1 MDTSFI
7 KGIIVPILTPV
18 DQDEN
23 VDEAR
28 LRRQVDFVIDHGVHG
43 ILAFGSNGEFYMF
56 QPEEMER
63 ALGIILDQTAHR
75 VPVFFG
81 MGMVNTKS
89 CIILAKMAEQAGADG
104 ISVLQPMFLKPTEDE
119 LYAHFKAI
127 ANAVPDLP
135 MLLYNNP
142 GRVGYTMSG
151 NLVERLAREV
161 DNIVGIKDSSGDM
174 TQTEEFIRRT
184 QDIDF
189 KVFGGKDTL
198 IYATLAHGGVG
209 AVCTTANYMPD
220 LVVSVYNAYLK
231 GNPRQA
237 LEYQFKLNPIRLSMD
252 KTSFPVA
259 TKDMANMLHMDVG
272 IPIRPSLPTAE
283 DSPAY
288 VLMQNELEKAGLLE
302 H

>member
-63 ALGIILDQTAHR
+63 ALRIILDQTAHR

-209 AVCTTANYMPD
+209 VVCTTANYMPD

>member
-1 MDTSFI
+1 MDSSFI

-63 ALGIILDQTAHR
+63 ALRIILDQTAHR

>member
-63 ALGIILDQTAHR
+63 ALRVILDQTAHR

-209 AVCTTANYMPD
+209 AVCTTANYIPD

>member
-63 ALGIILDQTAHR
+63 ALRIILDQTAHR

-220 LVVSVYNAYLK
+220 MVVSVYNAYLK

>member
-28 LRRQVDFVIDHGVHG
+28 LRSQVDFVIDHGVHG

-63 ALGIILDQTAHR
+63 TLRIILDQTAHR

-81 MGMVNTKS
+81 MGMVSTKS
-89 CIILAKMAEQAGADG
+89 CIALAKMAEQAGADG

-127 ANAVPDLP
+127 ANAVSNLP

-161 DNIVGIKDSSGDM
+161 NNIVGIKDSSGDM

-184 QDIDF
+184 QDLDF

-220 LVVSVYNAYLK
+220 LVVSVYNAYLG
-231 GNPRQA
+231 GNPQQA

-252 KTSFPVA
+252 KASFPVA

-272 IPIRPSLPTAE
+272 IPIRPSLPTTE
-283 DSPAY
+283 GSPAY
-288 VLMQNELEKAGLLE
+288 VLMQNELEKAGLLK

>member
-28 LRRQVDFVIDHGVHG
+28 LRSQVDFVIDHGVHG

-63 ALGIILDQTAHR
+63 TLRIILDQTAHR

-81 MGMVNTKS
+81 MGMVSTKS
-89 CIILAKMAEQAGADG
+89 CIALAKMAEQAGADG

-127 ANAVPDLP
+127 ANAVSNLP

-161 DNIVGIKDSSGDM
+161 NNIVGIKDSSGDM

-184 QDIDF
+184 QDLDF

-220 LVVSVYNAYLK
+220 LVVSVYNAYLE
-231 GNPRQA
+231 GNPQQA

-252 KTSFPVA
+252 KASFPVA

-272 IPIRPSLPTAE
+272 IPIRPSLPTTE
-283 DSPAY
+283 GSPAY
-288 VLMQNELEKAGLLE
+288 VLIA
-302 H
+302 

>member
-63 ALGIILDQTAHR
+63 ALRIILDQTAHR

-127 ANAVPDLP
+127 ANAVPDVP

>member
-1 MDTSFI
+1 
-7 KGIIVPILTPV
+7 
-18 DQDEN
+18 
-23 VDEAR
+23 
-28 LRRQVDFVIDHGVHG
+28 
-43 ILAFGSNGEFYMF
+43 MF

-63 ALGIILDQTAHR
+63 ALRIILDQTAHR

-259 TKDMANMLHMDVG
+259 TKDMAYMLHMDVG

>member
-23 VDEAR
+23 VDESR
-28 LRRQVDFVIDHGVHG
+28 LRSQVDFVIEHGVHG

-63 ALGIILDQTAHR
+63 TLRIILDQTAHR

-81 MGMVNTKS
+81 MGMVSTKS
-89 CIILAKMAEQAGADG
+89 CVALAKMAEQAGADG

-127 ANAVPDLP
+127 ANAVPNLP

-161 DNIVGIKDSSGDM
+161 NNIVGIKDSSGDM

-184 QDIDF
+184 QDLDF

-198 IYATLAHGGVG
+198 IYATLAHGGAG

-220 LVVSVYNAYLK
+220 LVVSVYNAYLE
-231 GNPRQA
+231 GNPQQA

-252 KTSFPVA
+252 KASFPVA
-259 TKDMANMLHMDVG
+259 TKDMANMLHMAVG
-272 IPIRPSLPTAE
+272 IPIRPSLPTTE
-283 DSPAY
+283 GSPAY
-288 VLMQNELEKAGLLE
+288 VLMQNELEKAGLLK

>member
-28 LRRQVDFVIDHGVHG
+28 LRSQVDFVIDHGVHG

-63 ALGIILDQTAHR
+63 TLRIILDQTAHR

-81 MGMVNTKS
+81 MGMVSTKS
-89 CIILAKMAEQAGADG
+89 CIALAKMAEQTGADG

-127 ANAVPDLP
+127 ANAVSNLP

-161 DNIVGIKDSSGDM
+161 NNIVGIKDSSGDM

-184 QDIDF
+184 QDLDF

-209 AVCTTANYMPD
+209 AVCTTD
-220 LVVSVYNAYLK
+220 LVVSVYNAYLE
-231 GNPRQA
+231 GNPQQA

-252 KTSFPVA
+252 KASFPVA

-272 IPIRPSLPTAE
+272 IPIRPSLPTTE
-283 DSPAY
+283 GSPAY
-288 VLMQNELEKAGLLE
+288 VLMQNELEKAGLLK

>member
-63 ALGIILDQTAHR
+63 ALRSILDQTAHR
-75 VPVFFG
+75 VPVFVG

>member
-28 LRRQVDFVIDHGVHG
+28 LRSQVDFVIDHGVHG

-63 ALGIILDQTAHR
+63 TLRIILDQTAHR

-81 MGMVNTKS
+81 MGMVSTKS
-89 CIILAKMAEQAGADG
+89 CIALAKMAEQAGADG

-127 ANAVPDLP
+127 ANAVSNLP
-135 MLLYNNP
+135 TLLYNNP

-161 DNIVGIKDSSGDM
+161 NNIVGIKDSSGDM

-184 QDIDF
+184 QDLDF

-220 LVVSVYNAYLK
+220 LVVSVYNAYLE
-231 GNPRQA
+231 GNPQQA

-252 KTSFPVA
+252 KASFPVA

-272 IPIRPSLPTAE
+272 IPIRPSLPTTE
-283 DSPAY
+283 GSPAY
-288 VLMQNELEKAGLLE
+288 VLMQNELEKAGLLK

>member
-63 ALGIILDQTAHR
+63 TLRIILDQTAHR

-81 MGMVNTKS
+81 MGMVSTKS
-89 CIILAKMAEQAGADG
+89 CIALAKMAEQTGADG

-127 ANAVPDLP
+127 ANAVSNLP

-161 DNIVGIKDSSGDM
+161 NNIVGIKDSSGDM

-184 QDIDF
+184 QDLDF

-220 LVVSVYNAYLK
+220 LVVSVYNAYLE
-231 GNPRQA
+231 GNPQQA

-252 KTSFPVA
+252 KASFPVA

-272 IPIRPSLPTAE
+272 IPIRPSLPTTE
-283 DSPAY
+283 GSPAY
-288 VLMQNELEKAGLLE
+288 VLMQNELEKAGLLK

>member
-63 ALGIILDQTAHR
+63 ALRIILDQTAHR

-89 CIILAKMAEQAGADG
+89 CIILEKMAEQAGADG

>member
-28 LRRQVDFVIDHGVHG
+28 LRSQVDFVIDHGVHG

-63 ALGIILDQTAHR
+63 TLRIILDQTAHR

-81 MGMVNTKS
+81 MGMVSTKS
-89 CIILAKMAEQAGADG
+89 CFALAKMAEQTGADG

-127 ANAVPDLP
+127 ANAVSNLP

-161 DNIVGIKDSSGDM
+161 NNIVGIKDSSGDM

-184 QDIDF
+184 QDLDF

-220 LVVSVYNAYLK
+220 LVVSVYNAYLE
-231 GNPRQA
+231 GNPQQA

-252 KTSFPVA
+252 KASFPVA

-272 IPIRPSLPTAE
+272 IPIRPSLPTT
-283 DSPAY
+283 DGSPAY
-288 VLMQNELEKAGLLE
+288 VLMQNELEKAGLLK

>member
-63 ALGIILDQTAHR
+63 ALHIILDQTAHR

>member
-7 KGIIVPILTPV
+7 KGIIVPILTSV

-28 LRRQVDFVIDHGVHG
+28 LRSQVDFVIDHGVHG

-63 ALGIILDQTAHR
+63 TLRIILDQTAHR

-81 MGMVNTKS
+81 MGMVSTKS
-89 CIILAKMAEQAGADG
+89 CIALAKMAEQTGADG

-127 ANAVPDLP
+127 ANAVSNLP

-161 DNIVGIKDSSGDM
+161 NNIVGIKDSSGDM

-184 QDIDF
+184 QDLDF

-220 LVVSVYNAYLK
+220 LVVSVYNAYLE
-231 GNPRQA
+231 GNPQQA

-252 KTSFPVA
+252 KASFPVA

-272 IPIRPSLPTAE
+272 IPIRPSLPTTE
-283 DSPAY
+283 GSPAY
-288 VLMQNELEKAGLLE
+288 VLMQNELEKAGLLK

>member
-63 ALGIILDQTAHR
+63 ALRIILDQTAHR

-220 LVVSVYNAYLK
+220 LVASVYNAYLK

>member
-63 ALGIILDQTAHR
+63 ALRIILDQTAHR

-104 ISVLQPMFLKPTEDE
+104 ISVMQPMFLKPTEDE

-135 MLLYNNP
+135 KLLYNNP

-220 LVVSVYNAYLK
+220 LVVSVYNAYQR
-231 GNPRQA
+231 GIQRA
-237 LEYQFKLNPIRLSMD
+237 SLEYQFKLNPIRLSMD

>member
-63 ALGIILDQTAHR
+63 ALRIILDQTAHR

-302 H
+302 Y

>member
-28 LRRQVDFVIDHGVHG
+28 LRSQVDFVIDHGVHG

-63 ALGIILDQTAHR
+63 TLRIILDQTAHR

-81 MGMVNTKS
+81 MGMVSTKS
-89 CIILAKMAEQAGADG
+89 CIALAKMAEQAGADG

-127 ANAVPDLP
+127 ANAVPNLP

-151 NLVERLAREV
+151 NLVERLAREGN
-161 DNIVGIKDSSGDM
+161 NIVGIKDSSGDM

-184 QDIDF
+184 QDLDF

-220 LVVSVYNAYLK
+220 LVVSVYNAYLE
-231 GNPRQA
+231 GNPQQA

-252 KTSFPVA
+252 KASFPVA

-272 IPIRPSLPTAE
+272 IPIRPSLPTTE
-283 DSPAY
+283 GSPAY
-288 VLMQNELEKAGLLE
+288 VLMQNELEKAGLLK

>member
-63 ALGIILDQTAHR
+63 ALRIILGQTAHR

>member
-28 LRRQVDFVIDHGVHG
+28 LRSQVDFVIDHGVHG

-63 ALGIILDQTAHR
+63 TLRIILDQTAHR

-81 MGMVNTKS
+81 MGMVSTKS
-89 CIILAKMAEQAGADG
+89 CIALAKMAEQAGADG

-127 ANAVPDLP
+127 ANAVPNLP

-161 DNIVGIKDSSGDM
+161 NNIVGIKDSSGDM

-184 QDIDF
+184 LDLDF

-220 LVVSVYNAYLK
+220 LVVSVYNAYLE
-231 GNPRQA
+231 GNPQQA

-252 KTSFPVA
+252 KASFPVA

-272 IPIRPSLPTAE
+272 IPIRPSLPTTE
-283 DSPAY
+283 GSPAY
-288 VLMQNELEKAGLLE
+288 VLMQNELEKAGLLK

>member
-63 ALGIILDQTAHR
+63 ALRIILDQTAHR

>member
-63 ALGIILDQTAHR
+63 ALRIILDQTAHR

-104 ISVLQPMFLKPTEDE
+104 ISVLHPMFLKPTEDE

>member
-1 MDTSFI
+1 MDTSII
-7 KGIIVPILTPV
+7 KGIIDPILTPV

-28 LRRQVDFVIDHGVHG
+28 LRSQVDFVIDHGVHG

-63 ALGIILDQTAHR
+63 TLRIILDQTAHR

-81 MGMVNTKS
+81 MGMVSTKS
-89 CIILAKMAEQAGADG
+89 CIALAKMAEQTGADG

-127 ANAVPDLP
+127 ANAVSNLP

-161 DNIVGIKDSSGDM
+161 NNIVGIKDSSGDM

-184 QDIDF
+184 QDLDF

-220 LVVSVYNAYLK
+220 LVVSVYNAYLE
-231 GNPRQA
+231 GNPQQA

-252 KTSFPVA
+252 KASFPVA

-272 IPIRPSLPTAE
+272 IPIRPSLPTTE
-283 DSPAY
+283 GSPAY
-288 VLMQNELEKAGLLE
+288 VLMQNELEKAGLLK

>member
-28 LRRQVDFVIDHGVHG
+28 LRSQVDFVIDHGVHG

-63 ALGIILDQTAHR
+63 TLRIILDQTAHR

-81 MGMVNTKS
+81 MGMVSTKS
-89 CIILAKMAEQAGADG
+89 CIALAKMAEQTGADG

-127 ANAVPDLP
+127 ANAVSNLP

-161 DNIVGIKDSSGDM
+161 NNIVGIKDSSGDM

-184 QDIDF
+184 QDLDF

-220 LVVSVYNAYLK
+220 LVVSVYNAYLE
-231 GNPRQA
+231 GNPQQA

-252 KTSFPVA
+252 KASFPVA

-272 IPIRPSLPTAE
+272 IPIRPSLPTTE
-283 DSPAY
+283 GSPAY
-288 VLMQNELEKAGLLE
+288 VLMQNELEKAGLLK

>member
-56 QPEEMER
+56 EPEEMER
-63 ALGIILDQTAHR
+63 ALRIILDQTAHR

>member
-63 ALGIILDQTAHR
+63 ALRIILDQTAHR

-151 NLVERLAREV
+151 NLVERLACEV

>member
-28 LRRQVDFVIDHGVHG
+28 LRSQVDFVIDHGVHG

-63 ALGIILDQTAHR
+63 TLRIILDQTAHR

-81 MGMVNTKS
+81 MGMVSTKS
-89 CIILAKMAEQAGADG
+89 CIALAKMAEQTGADG

-127 ANAVPDLP
+127 ANAVSNLP

-161 DNIVGIKDSSGDM
+161 NNIVGIKDSSGDM

-184 QDIDF
+184 QDLDF

-220 LVVSVYNAYLK
+220 LVVSVYNAYLE
-231 GNPRQA
+231 GNPQQA

-252 KTSFPVA
+252 KASFPVA

-272 IPIRPSLPTAE
+272 IPIRPSLPTTE
-283 DSPAY
+283 GSPAY
-288 VLMQNELEKAGLLE
+288 VLMQNELEEAGLLK

>member
-63 ALGIILDQTAHR
+63 ALRIILDQTAHR

-81 MGMVNTKS
+81 MGLVNTKS

>member
-28 LRRQVDFVIDHGVHG
+28 LRSQVDFVIDHGVHG

-63 ALGIILDQTAHR
+63 TLRIILDQTAHR

-81 MGMVNTKS
+81 MGMVSTKS
-89 CIILAKMAEQAGADG
+89 CIALAKMAEQTGADG

-127 ANAVPDLP
+127 ANAVSNLP

-161 DNIVGIKDSSGDM
+161 NNIVGIKDSSGDM
-174 TQTEEFIRRT
+174 TQTEEFNRRT
-184 QDIDF
+184 QDLDF

-220 LVVSVYNAYLK
+220 LVVSVYNAYLE
-231 GNPRQA
+231 GNTQQA

-252 KTSFPVA
+252 KASFPVA

-272 IPIRPSLPTAE
+272 IPIRPSLPTTE
-283 DSPAY
+283 GSPAY
-288 VLMQNELEKAGLLE
+288 VLMQNELEKAGLLK

>member
-28 LRRQVDFVIDHGVHG
+28 LRSQVDFVIDHGVHG

-63 ALGIILDQTAHR
+63 TLRIILDQTAHR

-81 MGMVNTKS
+81 MGMVSTKS
-89 CIILAKMAEQAGADG
+89 CIALAKMAEQTGADG

-127 ANAVPDLP
+127 ANAVSNLP

-161 DNIVGIKDSSGDM
+161 NNIVGIKDSSGDM

-184 QDIDF
+184 QDLDF

-209 AVCTTANYMPD
+209 AVCTTANYMPA
-220 LVVSVYNAYLK
+220 LVVSVYNAYLE
-231 GNPRQA
+231 GNPQQA

-252 KTSFPVA
+252 KASFPVA

-272 IPIRPSLPTAE
+272 IPIRPSLPTTE
-283 DSPAY
+283 GSPAY
-288 VLMQNELEKAGLLE
+288 VLMQNELEKAGLLK

>member
-28 LRRQVDFVIDHGVHG
+28 LRSQVDFVIDHGVHG

-63 ALGIILDQTAHR
+63 TLRIILDQTAHR

-81 MGMVNTKS
+81 MGMVSTKS
-89 CIILAKMAEQAGADG
+89 CVALAKMAEQAGADG

-127 ANAVPDLP
+127 ANAVPNLP

-161 DNIVGIKDSSGDM
+161 NNIVGIKDSSGDM

-184 QDIDF
+184 QDLDF

-220 LVVSVYNAYLK
+220 LVVSVYNAYLE
-231 GNPRQA
+231 GNPQQA

-252 KTSFPVA
+252 KASFPVA

-272 IPIRPSLPTAE
+272 IPIRPSLPTTE
-283 DSPAY
+283 GSPAY
-288 VLMQNELEKAGLLE
+288 VLMQNELEKAGLLK

>member
-63 ALGIILDQTAHR
+63 ALRIILDQTAHR

-142 GRVGYTMSG
+142 GRVGYTISG

>member
-18 DQDEN
+18 DHDEN

-63 ALGIILDQTAHR
+63 ALRIILDQTAHR

-127 ANAVPDLP
+127 ANAVPDRP

>member
-28 LRRQVDFVIDHGVHG
+28 LRSQVDFVIDHGIHG

-63 ALGIILDQTAHR
+63 TLRIILDQTAHR

-81 MGMVNTKS
+81 MGMVSTKS
-89 CIILAKMAEQAGADG
+89 CIALAKMAEQAGADG

-127 ANAVPDLP
+127 ANAVSNLP

-161 DNIVGIKDSSGDM
+161 NNIVGIKDSSGDM

-184 QDIDF
+184 QDLDF

-220 LVVSVYNAYLK
+220 LVVSVYNAYLE
-231 GNPRQA
+231 GNPQQA

-252 KTSFPVA
+252 KASFPVA

-272 IPIRPSLPTAE
+272 IPIRPSQPTTE
-283 DSPAY
+283 GSPAY
-288 VLMQNELEKAGLLE
+288 VLMQNESEKAGLLK